1 MSVTDAVLAAVESL
15 SPAQQQEVLAFAQAL
30 KQSSEATEVSNRWLE
45 SPFVGI
51 WKICKIALNGCD
63 RCGSSTGTVHDGSDT
78 GGY

>member
-51 WKICKIALNGCD
+51 WKD
-63 RCGSSTGTVHDGSDT
+63 REDMQNSVEWVRQMRQQHW
-78 GGY
+78 YRA